1 MDYILKIGE
10 SFSGINFDWDK
21 AQIEE
26 KFGKPS
32 EVWEDKTE
40 MEENALLTTVEYTYE
55 DEAVSFIFEHFN
67 NNFLGLS
74 IYPDKA
80 ILDDKNLFDLSKEEI
95 FALISKHSEIS
106 PEEAHEPILDA
117 EIIDGEDEELAN
129 TEQYSFDDIG
139 ITCWID
145 GDVLVDLCISAPYT
159 EEDIL
164 DDEE

>member
-10 SFSGINFDWDK
+10 SFSGISFDWDK
-21 AQIEE
+21 DQIEE

-55 DEAVSFIFEHFN
+55 EEAVSFIFEHFN

-80 ILDDKNLFDLSKEEI
+80 ILDGKNLFDLNREEI
-95 FALISKHSEIS
+95 FELVSKYSEIS
-106 PEEAHEPILDA
+106 EEEALEPLL
-117 EIIDGEDEELAN
+117 ETEVIDGDDDEIAN

-139 ITCWID
+139 LTFWFAED
-145 GDVLVDLCISAPYT
+145 ALVDLCISAPYT
-159 EEDIL
+159 EEDL
-164 DDEE
+164 FDEE

>member
-32 EVWEDKTE
+32 DVWEDKTE
-40 MEENALLTTVEYTYE
+40 MEENAILSTVEYTYE

-80 ILDDKNLFDLSKEEI
+80 FLDDKNLFELTKNEI
-95 FALISKHSEIS
+95 FELVSNHSEITA
-106 PEEAHEPILDA
+106 EEAHEPILDA

-139 ITCWID
+139 LTFWFD
-145 GDVLVDLCISAPYT
+145 GDALVDLCISAPYT

-164 DDEE
+164 DEE

>member
-32 EVWEDKTE
+32 DIWEDKTE
-40 MEENALLTTVEYTYE
+40 MEDNAILTTVEYTYE

-80 ILDDKNLFDLSKEEI
+80 ILDDKNLFELSKEDI
-95 FALISKHSEIS
+95 FSLVSKYSEIT
-106 PEEAHEPILDA
+106 PKEAYEPILDT
-117 EIIDGEDEELAN
+117 EIVDAEDEEFAN

-139 ITCWID
+139 LTFWFAED
-145 GDVLVDLCISAPYT
+145 EVVDLCISAPYT
-159 EEDIL
+159 EDDIL
-164 DDEE
+164 DEE